1 MNKDRDSVIELMT
14 NVYQNGNT
22 MMCLQSGMS
31 AEETEEKINQSR
43 PAVQYLMSAIFDKL
57 DENNILIEE

>member
-1 MNKDRDSVIELMT
+1 MNKDKDSVVELMV

-22 MMCLQSGMS
+22 MMCLQAGMS
-31 AEETEEKINQSR
+31 AEETEDKIAQSR

-57 DENNILIEE
+57 DENNILVEE

>member
-1 MNKDRDSVIELMT
+1 MNKDRDSVIELMV

-31 AEETEEKINQSR
+31 AEDTQEKVSQSR
-43 PAVQYLMSAIFDKL
+43 PAVQYLMAAIFDKL
-57 DENNILIEE
+57 DENDILVEE

>member
-22 MMCLQSGMS
+22 MMCLQAGMT
-31 AEETEEKINQSR
+31 AEDTTEKVTQSR

-57 DENNILIEE
+57 DENNILVEE

>member
-57 DENNILIEE
+57 DENNILVEE